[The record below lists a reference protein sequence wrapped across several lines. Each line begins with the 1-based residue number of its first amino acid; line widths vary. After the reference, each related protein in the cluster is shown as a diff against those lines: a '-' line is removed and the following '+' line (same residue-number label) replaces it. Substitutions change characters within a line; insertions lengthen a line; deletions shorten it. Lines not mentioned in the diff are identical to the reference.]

1 MAGAD
6 KGERIGQEGCRLGI
20 IDKMQ
25 PNCDFLNW
33 KPGDFCG

>member
-1 MAGAD
+1 MTME
-6 KGERIGQEGCRLGI
+6 KELEREGRELEN